1 MRYLLG
7 LVLGLF
13 ALAVLAPAANAAD
26 LDCSDFSTQ
35 AQAQKHLTPGDPHGL
50 DADGDGKACDSL
62 PCPCSSGSGGGGG
75 SGGSDRPKALVFRAW
90 VVDVVDGDTIDVRRL
105 GSRKMYR
112 VRLVGIDTPEVYGG
126 KECGG
131 EAASRRLRL
140 MAKGFVRVRTDPT
153 QPKRDRYNRL
163 LAYVSKGRKDLNK
176 RMISL
181 GLAKVNVVG
190 QRFSAYRSYKRAQ
203 VRARAARRGTWGM
216 CGHLS

>member
-1 MRYLLG
+1 MKYLLG
-7 LVLGLF
+7 LF
-13 ALAVLAPAANAAD
+13 VLAAGLVAVVPSAHARD
-26 LDCSDFSTQ
+26 LDCSDFPNQ
-35 AQAQKHLTPGDPHGL
+35 AAAQKHLTPGDPHRL

-75 SGGSDRPKALVFRAW
+75 GGNKPKRPKALRFRAW
-90 VVDVVDGDTIDVRRL
+90 VVNVVDGDTIDVRRA

-112 VRLVGIDTPEVYGG
+112 VRLLGIDTPEVYGG

-131 EAASRRLRL
+131 EAASRRMGL
-140 MAKGFVRVRTDPT
+140 MATRWVRVRTDPT

-181 GLAKVNVVG
+181 GLAKVYVVG
-190 QRFSAYRSYKRAQ
+190 KRFSAYRAYKRAQ
-203 VRARAARRGTWGM
+203 VRARSARRGSWGR
-216 CGHLS
+216 CGRI

>member
-1 MRYLLG
+1 MKYLLG
-7 LVLGLF
+7 T
-13 ALAVLAPAANAAD
+13 LAVVGGMLILGGSAQAAD
-26 LDCSDFSTQ
+26 LDCSDFSNQ
-35 AQAQKHLTPGDPHGL
+35 AQAQQYLLPGDPHRL

-62 PCPCSSGSGGGGG
+62 PCPCSSSSGDGGGRP
-75 SGGSDRPKALVFRAW
+75 DRPKALAFRAW

-112 VRLVGIDTPEVYGG
+112 VRLLGIDTPEVYGG

-131 EAASRRLRL
+131 EAASRRMGL

-176 RMISL
+176 RMVSL
-181 GLAKVNVVG
+181 GLARVYVVG
-190 QRFSAYRSYKRAQ
+190 KRFSAYRTYKRAQ
-203 VRARAARRGTWGM
+203 VRARSAGRGSWGR
-216 CGHLS
+216 CGRV

>member
-1 MRYLLG
+1 MRYLIG
-7 LVLGLF
+7 LVLGLA
-13 ALAVLAPAANAAD
+13 ALIVLSPQAQAAD

-35 AQAQKHLTPGDPHGL
+35 AEAQKHLTSGDPHGL

-75 SGGSDRPKALVFRAW
+75 GSDRPKALIFRAW

-105 GSRKMYR
+105 GSRKLYR
-112 VRLVGIDTPEVYGG
+112 IRLLGIDTPEVYGG
-126 KECGG
+126 RECGG
-131 EAASRRLRL
+131 EAASRRMGV
-140 MAKGFVRVRTDPT
+140 MASGFVRVRTDPS

-181 GLAKVNVVG
+181 GLARVYVVG
-190 QRFSAYRSYKRAQ
+190 NRFSAYRSYKRAQ
-203 VRARAARRGTWGM
+203 FRARSARRGSWGR
-216 CGHLS
+216 CGHL